1 MKTETYPEEANLT
14 TGQILRQAREKLE
27 LSQQTVA
34 DRLCL
39 KLSTV
44 RDIEEDNTPSNIT
57 LTFFRG
63 YIRAYAKLVQVPE
76 SEILSILDKQM
87 PAKTMKVSPMQS
99 FSSRKKRKKSDG
111 WLMKIT
117 WAIIILLLGMTGL
130 WWWQNY
136 KVQQKELSSMAAQSS
151 VQSAHVQGAENSP
164 AASTAIADNKIADN
178 KIANNV
184 SAPLKENQSAA
195 VSQEKASPEQVN
207 GTGIKNSASTASNTQ
222 MSMATE
228 PKTVPN
234 PAAANETSENP
245 SVTTNTGTENPV
257 VSTSSIDVNNISAIS
272 SNELVMDF
280 NGECWLE
287 IKDAKGK
294 ILFSGTKKKGDNLK
308 LSGVLPYSLN
318 IGAPSQ
324 VKVQFQGKPVDLN
337 SFIKKGVTA
346 KLKLK

>member
-44 RDIEEDNTPSNIT
+44 RDIEEDNIPSNIT
-57 LTFFRG
+57 PTFFRG

-99 FSSRKKRKKSDG
+99 FSSGKKRKKSDG

-136 KVQQKELSSMAAQSS
+136 KAQQKELSSMAAQSS

-164 AASTAIADNKIADN
+164 GASTAIADNKIADN
-178 KIANNV
+178 V
-184 SAPLKENQSAA
+184 SAPLKENQSVA
-195 VSQEKASPEQVN
+195 VSPEKASPAQAN
-207 GTGIKNSASTASNTQ
+207 GTGIKNSASTASNAQ
-222 MSMATE
+222 MPMATE

-234 PAAANETSENP
+234 PAATNATSGNT

-257 VSTSSIDVNNISAIS
+257 VSTSSADVNNISAIS

-287 IKDAKGK
+287 VKDAKGK

-324 VKVQFQGKPVDLN
+324 VKVQFQGKPVDLS
-337 SFIKKGVTA
+337 SFIKKGVSA